1 MQKNLTFSQYR
12 LADVTLMTVLC
23 CVAEVVVMLAAIK
36 WFPEQPYSVS
46 LVYAFMALV
55 AMRWGGYCSVPALF
69 GGLAHCIAAGD
80 SAKGYVVMLVGNLCC
95 LVVLVLHKAIGKQKI
110 CENVWL
116 SILYVA
122 VTFVGVSA
130 GRFAMQ
136 LCFGV
141 TPLSALR
148 AVLYD
153 MLSFVFAL
161 VIVLICRK
169 QNGMFEDQKTYLLR
183 LEEERQKQ
191 RQS

>member
-23 CVAEVVVMLAAIK
+23 CIAEVIVTLAAVK

-46 LVYAFMALV
+46 LVYLFMALV
-55 AMRWGGYCSVPALF
+55 SMRWGGYSVVPALS

-80 SAKGYVVMLVGNLCC
+80 GAKGYVVILAGNLCC
-95 LVVLVLHKAIGKQKI
+95 LVVLVLHKVIGKQKI
-110 CENVWL
+110 CANVWL

-122 VTFVGVSA
+122 VTFVCVSA
-130 GRFAMQ
+130 GRFAVQ
-136 LCFGV
+136 LCFRV

-153 MLSFVFAL
+153 VLSFVFSL

-191 RQS
+191 R